1 MSNGLIKDKIFKIV
15 KQIPEGKVAYYGQIG
30 EIVGVSAQV
39 VGWILS
45 GMKETE
51 YDQIPWERVVAKTGA
66 IPTVKLGFKG
76 ELQKKLLTEQGF
88 DLSTGQIEME
98 KNLWRPESDINLTV

>member
-1 MSNGLIKDKIFKIV
+1 MANGQIKDKIYKIV

-30 EIVGVSAQV
+30 QMVGVPAQV

-45 GMKETE
+45 GMKEEE
-51 YDQIPWERVVAKTGA
+51 YKLIPWERVVAKTGE

-76 ELQKKLLTEQGF
+76 ELQIQLLIEQGF
-88 DLSTGQIEME
+88 DLSNGQIDMAQH
-98 KNLWRPESDINLTV
+98 LWQPEQSIELT